1 MSNNRG
7 NITLAKAT
15 ALKDIAKYMRDKL
28 KDSWC
33 CSMLRENGTI
43 TRLNKEL
50 GI

>member
-7 NITLAKAT
+7 NITLARKI
-15 ALKDIAKYMRDKL
+15 ALKDIAKYMKDKK

-33 CSMLRENGTI
+33 GGMLRKSGAK
-43 TRLNKEL
+43 LNKEL